1 MFTAEIAETTA
12 VVHHGKMNRTKRDY
26 SMLAKGTKVEDNFF
40 WSILSRSFTFSN

>member
-40 WSILSRSFTFSN
+40 LEYPF